1 MLILGLK
8 NGEIAILSYGDF
20 KLINRCRMC
29 SGEITGILINQSAET
44 MIIMSTDSVLI
55 QVNLRG
61 I

>member
-1 MLILGLK
+1 
-8 NGEIAILSYGDF
+8 
-20 KLINRCRMC
+20 MC

-55 QVNLRG
+55 QVNLMG